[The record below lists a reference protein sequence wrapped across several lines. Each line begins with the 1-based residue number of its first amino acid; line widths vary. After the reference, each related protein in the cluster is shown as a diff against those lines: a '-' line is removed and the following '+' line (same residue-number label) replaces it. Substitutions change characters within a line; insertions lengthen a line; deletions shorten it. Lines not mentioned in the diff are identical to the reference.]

1 MKFPVEQIYRHLPV
15 WAQNAG
21 ISLYGIPYRRE
32 RLGGVF
38 DKTVAEFHER
48 DRWTASQMR
57 DFVEDNLRE
66 MLLRAFKES
75 PYYSQK
81 WRSAGLVR
89 KELER
94 MTLSN
99 LCKIPLTPKR
109 DLVGNP
115 NLFVLQSAAKRN
127 LHRYYSSGSTGTPVT
142 VIVSSEDHQRF
153 TAAREAR
160 SFGWAGTSVRRPRA
174 MIGGRMVV
182 PRADSQPPFYRY
194 NRAERQ
200 VYFSAFHIS
209 ARTVNNYLD
218 GFHRYRPEVMTG
230 YAHSYYTLA
239 RLMQEAGL
247 RLEYVSAALILG
259 SEKQTPHMKS
269 VIERAFRAHPY
280 EEYGAVENCVLATEC
295 EAGSLHINPDFGI
308 VEILD
313 ENDVPV
319 PKGSAGRIVCTGML
333 SRTQPLIRYDIGDV
347 GSLSTTPCPCGR
359 DQLPVL
365 RELLGRIQDLVIG
378 RDGRQMVEFLG
389 LFINLPHV
397 LEGQVIQERL
407 DLVRLRLVAKSGFN
421 GREEALIRR
430 RLEERLGKMH
440 IEVECVKEIE
450 RTQQGKFPAVISRI
464 KPTLTPE

>member
-1 MKFPVEQIYRHLPV
+1 MKLPVEQIYRHLPV

-38 DKTVAEFHER
+38 EKTVAELRER
-48 DRWTASQMR
+48 DHWAASRMR
-57 DFVEDNLRE
+57 DFVEEKLQE
-66 MLLRAFKES
+66 MLLSAFKES

-81 WRSAGLVR
+81 WRAAGLVH
-89 KELER
+89 KDLER
-94 MTLSN
+94 MKLSD
-99 LCKIPLTPKR
+99 LCKVPLTPKR

-115 NLFVLQSAAKRN
+115 NLFVLRSAANRN

-160 SFGWAGTSVRRPRA
+160 SFGWAGTSLRRPRA

-182 PRADSQPPFYRY
+182 PTAESRPPFYRY
-194 NRAERQ
+194 NQAERQ

-209 ARTVNNYLD
+209 ARTLNNYLN

-239 RLMQEAGL
+239 SMMQEAGL
-247 RLEYVSAALILG
+247 RLEYEPAALILG

-269 VIERAFRAHPY
+269 VIELAFRARPY

-295 EAGSLHINPDFGI
+295 EAGSLHISPDVGI

-313 ENDVPV
+313 ENDMPV
-319 PKGSAGRIVCTGML
+319 PKGRAGRIVCTGML
-333 SRTQPLIRYDIGDV
+333 SRTQPLIRYEIGDV
-347 GSLSTTPCPCGR
+347 GAFSTTPCLCGR
-359 DQLPVL
+359 DHLPVL
-365 RELLGRIQDLVIG
+365 RELLGRIQDVVVG

-397 LEGQVIQERL
+397 LEGQVIQEEL
-407 DLVRLRLVAKSGFN
+407 DLIRVRLVARSGFS

-430 RLEERLGKMH
+430 RLEERLGKMQ

-450 RTQQGKFPAVISRI
+450 RTQQGKFPGVISRI
-464 KPTLTPE
+464 KMASNS